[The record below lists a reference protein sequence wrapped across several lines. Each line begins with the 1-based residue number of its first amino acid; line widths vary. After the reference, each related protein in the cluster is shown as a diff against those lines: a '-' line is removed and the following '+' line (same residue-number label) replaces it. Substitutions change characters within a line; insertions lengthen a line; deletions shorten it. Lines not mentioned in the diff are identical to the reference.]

1 MRRSF
6 LLLMIL
12 STVLF
17 TSCDAFRRL
26 AGRPMSADIEAK
38 KAAIL
43 AVQEAEH
50 QARMDSLKRVEKQ
63 VADSLAVLDSLK
75 SLKITLSRPTIN
87 GGLDTDMLEHRYY
100 VVVGSFMDKG
110 NAAYLAKKV
119 EKHGYTATLINF
131 RNGYTAVGIC
141 PSDNIVEAFDSLKK
155 VKEEPFSP
163 KDEWILSK

>member
-1 MRRSF
+1 MRRF
-6 LLLMIL
+6 LLLPVIL
-12 STVLF
+12 SAVLF
-17 TSCDAFRRL
+17 TGCDAFRRL
-26 AGRPMSADIEAK
+26 AGRPVSSEIEARRAEIVAIQQ
-38 KAAIL
+38 AA
-43 AVQEAEH
+43 H
-50 QARMDSLKRVEKQ
+50 QARLDSLKRVERQ

-75 SLKITLSRPTIN
+75 TLKITLSRPTIN

-119 EKHGYTATLINF
+119 ENYGYTATLINF

-141 PSDNIVEAFDSLKK
+141 PADNIVEAFDSLKK

>member
-1 MRRSF
+1 MRRF
-6 LLLMIL
+6 LLLSVIL
-12 STVLF
+12 SAVLF
-17 TSCDAFRRL
+17 TGCDAFRRL
-26 AGRPMSADIEAK
+26 AGRPVSSEIEARRAEIVAIQQ
-38 KAAIL
+38 AA
-43 AVQEAEH
+43 H
-50 QARMDSLKRVEKQ
+50 QARLDSLKRVEKQ

-75 SLKITLSRPTIN
+75 TLKITLSRPTIN
-87 GGLDTDMLEHRYY
+87 GGLDTDMLEYRYY

-119 EKHGYTATLINF
+119 ENHGYTATLINF

-141 PSDNIVEAFDSLKK
+141 PADNIVEAFDSLKK